1 MAHRSDEEIIRTT
14 HNTARF
20 FVENRAISWMLLA
33 AVVAWGVYG
42 YLHMPKRKDPDIP
55 VRQALAICPW
65 PGVSAEKIEQTVT
78 RKMEEKIATNSY
90 IHPAGTGTDYGIRS
104 LTLDGLAIVYVQL
117 TENVGDTEKQF
128 NDINLKL
135 ASIRNLP
142 AGAGPIQFQSDFGDT
157 AALML
162 TVASPKANEVEIA
175 LRARQV
181 RAAIEKARAD
191 AAPDSKSDRISL
203 VTIFPPTMPAESV
216 TRVRDAL
223 SRYLAEHHAATDIR
237 PLDGSGFS
245 GLDAAQ
251 PAGADLAKTA
261 TTFIHSQVG
270 TSMFE
275 AFHPDAW
282 PPVEIKDPAQTE
294 AILEASAGD
303 KYTYRELERYT
314 DLISRALE
322 AVPDV
327 EKVSRTGVLPEW
339 VNLFYSQERLASYG
353 FTPSKVSQILSSRNI
368 TQSAGMINAAGTD
381 VTLHPSGEFTDAQ
394 EIGDVILGKSQSG
407 SPFYLRDLADI
418 SRGYEAPPRLLNF
431 YTWKTADGHWNRGRA
446 VTIAV
451 FMRSGEQISAFG
463 AAVDKAI
470 AGLKTRLPEDLVISR
485 TSDQPRQVR
494 ENVSLFMDALY
505 EAIVLVVVIALIGFW
520 DWRAALL
527 IALSIP
533 LTLAMTFGM
542 MYVLGIDLQ
551 QVSIATLIIALGL
564 LVDDP
569 VVAGDAIKH
578 ELGIGHPAGIASW
591 LGPTKLERAI
601 LFSTITN
608 IVAYLPFLLLSGDT
622 GNFLYSLPIVMT
634 CALVASR
641 IISMTFIPQLGYYL
655 MKPGKPLPPIEY
667 RRTHGF
673 TGLYYAT
680 GHYALE
686 HRKTFVACSMLFL
699 LAGFLIAK
707 QLRSAYFP
715 EDVQYLSYIDVWLPN
730 GAAISETDATAKK
743 VAAVVRSAAAE
754 YGKEH
759 PEHGHPRAILKS
771 ITTFVGGGGPRFWF
785 SVSPESPQANYAQ
798 LILEIYNKEDMPK
811 FVGPLQNLLSKE
823 VSGAYIDVCQLLT
836 NPVRYP
842 IEVHIFGQADIDPA
856 REQKDIE
863 TLDRIAN
870 QVEAALRSVPGARRI
885 RTDWMDESPV
895 IDLPINPDRAN
906 LAGVTNED
914 IANSAAAGLSGGQ
927 VGTLISGD
935 LRIPIVA
942 RLRQEERA
950 QLSDLGNL
958 YVYASEGTGRVPI
971 QAVAPIVFR
980 LSPERI
986 VRRDHFRTI
995 SVAAYPAPGVLASE
1009 VMKVANPKLNALAK
1023 TLPPGYRLEIGGEQ
1037 AKQSEGFGQL
1047 ALVLLISVVLIFIAL
1062 VVQFNNLVKPWLVF
1076 VAVPYGA
1083 VGAVAALWIMGAPFG
1098 FMAFLGIASLVGVIV
1113 SHVIVLFE
1121 FIEERREMGEE
1132 LIQGLL
1138 DAGIERLRP
1147 VMVTV
1152 GATLLALFPLAL
1164 HGGPLWQPLCYAQIG
1179 GLALATVI
1187 ELILVKS
1194 FYAIFVADLGILKW
1208 APHVAPGKES

>member
-20 FVENRAISWMLLA
+20 FVENRAISWVLLA

-42 YLHMPKRKDPDIP
+42 YINMPKRKDPDIP
-55 VRQALAICPW
+55 VRQALALCPW

-90 IHPAGTGTDYGIRS
+90 IHPAGPGTDYGIRS
-104 LTLDGLAIVYVQL
+104 LTLDGVAIVYIQL
-117 TENVGDTEKQF
+117 AENANDTEKQF

-135 ASIRNLP
+135 SSIRNLP
-142 AGAGPIQFQSDFGDT
+142 SGAGPIQFYSDFGDT

-162 TVASPKANEVEIA
+162 TVASPKVNEVEIA

-181 RAAIEKARAD
+181 RAAIESARAA
-191 AAPDSKSDRISL
+191 AAPNSKSNRISL
-203 VTIFPPTMPAESV
+203 VTVYPATMPAEAV
-216 TRVRDAL
+216 TRVRDGL

-251 PAGADLAKTA
+251 PAGADLVKSA
-261 TTFIHSQVG
+261 TTYIDSRVG

-282 PPVEIKDPAQTE
+282 PPVAITDPAQTE

-314 DLISRALE
+314 DLITRTLE

-339 VNLFYSQERLASYG
+339 VDLYYSQQRLASYG
-353 FTPSKVSQILSSRNI
+353 ITPGKISEILSSRNI
-368 TQSAGMINAAGTD
+368 TQSAGMIDAAGTN
-381 VTLHPSGEFTDAQ
+381 VTLHPSGEFTDAK
-394 EIGDVILGKSQSG
+394 EIGDVIIGKSNTG
-407 SPFYLRDLADI
+407 SPLYLRDLVDI
-418 SRGYEAPPRLLNF
+418 TRGYQAPPQLLNF
-431 YTWKTADGHWNRGRA
+431 YTARTPDGHWNRGRA
-446 VTIAV
+446 ITIAV
-451 FMRSGEQISAFG
+451 FMRSGEQIAAFG
-463 AAVDKAI
+463 TAVDKAMN
-470 AGLKTRLPEDLVISR
+470 GLKTRLPEDLVIAR
-485 TSDQPRQVR
+485 TSDQPRQVD
-494 ENVSLFMDALY
+494 ENVHLFMDALY
-505 EAIVLVVVIALIGFW
+505 EAIVLVVIVALVGFW

-578 ELGIGHPAGIASW
+578 DLGLGHPAEIASW

-622 GNFLYSLPIVMT
+622 GKFLYSLPIVMT
-634 CALVASR
+634 CTLVASR
-641 IISMTFIPQLGYYL
+641 IVSMTFIPQLGYYL
-655 MKPGKPLPPIEY
+655 MRPGKPLPPIEY
-667 RRTHGF
+667 RRTHGV
-673 TGLYYAT
+673 TGVYYLI

-699 LAGFLIAK
+699 LGGFLIAK

-715 EDVQYLSYIDVWLPN
+715 EDVQYLAYIDVWLPN
-730 GAAISETDATAKK
+730 GAAISETDTAAKK
-743 VAAVVRSAAAE
+743 VAAIVRRAALD

-759 PEHGHPRAILKS
+759 PDHGRPRTILKS

-785 SVSPESPQANYAQ
+785 SASPESQQANYAQ
-798 LILEIYNKEDMPK
+798 LLLEIYHKEDMPK
-811 FVGPLQNLLSKE
+811 LVGPLQNLVSKE
-823 VSGAYIDVCQLLT
+823 VPGATVDVVQLLT

-856 REQKDIE
+856 REQADID
-863 TLDRIAN
+863 TLENIAD
-870 QVEAALRSVPGARRI
+870 QAKAVLAAVPGTRRI
-885 RTDWMDESPV
+885 RTDWMAESP
-895 IDLPINPDRAN
+895 IIELPINSDRAN
-906 LAGVTNED
+906 LAGVTNQD

-942 RLRQEERA
+942 RLRQQERA

-958 YVYASEGTGRVPI
+958 YIYASQGNGRVPI
-971 QAVAPIVFR
+971 QGLAPIVFK
-980 LSPERI
+980 LSHERI

-995 SVAAYPAPGVLASE
+995 TVSAYPAPGILPSE
-1009 VMKVANPKLNALAK
+1009 VMKVANPKLQALSRH
-1023 TLPPGYRLEIGGEQ
+1023 LPPGYRIEIGGEQ
-1037 AKQSEGFGQL
+1037 AKQSEGFGEL
-1047 ALVLLISVVLIFIAL
+1047 AIVLLISVVLIFIAL
-1062 VVQFNNLVKPWLVF
+1062 VVQFNNLIKPWLVF
-1076 VAVPYGA
+1076 VAVPYGV
-1083 VGAVAALWIMGAPFG
+1083 VGAVAALWIMGVPFG

-1152 GATLLALFPLAL
+1152 GATMLALFPLAL

-1208 APHVAPGKES
+1208 SPEAAPVKHP

>member
-20 FVENRAISWMLLA
+20 FVENRAISWVLLA
-33 AVVAWGVYG
+33 AVVAWGIYG

-90 IHPAGTGTDYGIRS
+90 IHPAGVGTDYGIRS
-104 LTLDGLAIVYVQL
+104 LTLDGLAIVYIQL
-117 TENVGDTEKQF
+117 TQNVGDTEKQF

-142 AGAGPIQFQSDFGDT
+142 DGAGPIQFQSDFGDT

-162 TVASPKANEVEIA
+162 TVASPKVNEVEIA

-181 RAAIEKARAD
+181 RAAIEKARANV
-191 AAPDSKSDRISL
+191 APESKSNRISL

-251 PAGADLAKTA
+251 PAGADLVKTA
-261 TTFIHSQVG
+261 TAYINSQVG

-282 PPVEIKDPAQTE
+282 PPVEIRDPAQTE

-339 VNLFYSQERLASYG
+339 VNLVYSQERLASYG
-353 FTPSKVSQILSSRNI
+353 FTPSKLSQILSSRNI

-394 EIGDVILGKSQSG
+394 EIGDVILGKSESG

-470 AGLKTRLPEDLVISR
+470 AGLKTRLPEDLVVAR
-485 TSDQPRQVR
+485 TSDQPLQVR
-494 ENVSLFMDALY
+494 ENVHLFIGALY
-505 EAIVLVVVIALIGFW
+505 EAIALVVVIALIGFW

-578 ELGIGHPAGIASW
+578 DLGLGHPAEVASW

-655 MKPGKPLPPIEY
+655 MRPGKPLPPIEY
-667 RRTHGF
+667 RRSHGA
-673 TGLYYAT
+673 TGVYYRI

-699 LAGFLIAK
+699 IAGFLIAK

-730 GAAISETDATAKK
+730 GAAISQTDATAKK
-743 VAAVVRSAAAE
+743 VAAVVRNAAAE

-759 PEHGHPRAILKS
+759 PEHGHPRTILKS
-771 ITTFVGGGGPRFWF
+771 ITSFVGGGGPRFWF

-798 LILEIYNKEDMPK
+798 LILEIENKEDMPK

-823 VSGAYIDVCQLLT
+823 VPGAYVDVCQLLT

-856 REQKDIE
+856 REQADIE
-863 TLDRIAN
+863 TLQNIAN
-870 QVEAALRSVPGARRI
+870 QAEAVLRSVPGARRI
-885 RTDWMDESPV
+885 RTDWMAESPV

-906 LAGVTNED
+906 LAGVTNQD
-914 IANSAAAGLSGGQ
+914 IANSAAAGLSGAQ

-942 RLRQEERA
+942 RLRQQERA
-950 QLSDLGNL
+950 QLSDLGSL
-958 YVYASEGTGRVPI
+958 YIFASQGNGRVPI

-995 SVAAYPAPGVLASE
+995 SVVAYPAPGVLPSE
-1009 VMKVANPKLNALAK
+1009 VMKIATPKLKEIASH
-1023 TLPPGYRLEIGGEQ
+1023 LPPGYRLEIGGEQ

-1047 ALVLLISVVLIFIAL
+1047 AVVLLISVVLIFVAL

-1152 GATLLALFPLAL
+1152 GATVLALFPLAL

-1208 APHVAPGKES
+1208 APHAASSKEP

>member
-20 FVENRAISWMLLA
+20 FVENRPISWVLLA

-42 YLHMPKRKDPDIP
+42 YIHMPKRKDPDIP
-55 VRQALAICPW
+55 VRQALAVCPW
-65 PGVSAEKIEQTVT
+65 PGVSAEKVEQMVT
-78 RKMEEKIATNSY
+78 REMEEKIATNSY
-90 IHPAGTGTDYGIRS
+90 IHPAGAGTDYGIQS
-104 LTLDGLAIVYVQL
+104 LTLDGLAIVYIQL

-135 ASIRNLP
+135 ASIRDLP
-142 AGAGPIQFQSDFGDT
+142 DGAGPIQFQSDFGDT

-162 TVASPKANEVEIA
+162 TVASPKVSEVEIS

-181 RAAIEKARAD
+181 RAAIERARAG
-191 AAPDSKSDRISL
+191 AAQNAKSNRISL
-203 VTIFPPTMPAESV
+203 VTIYPATMPAESV

-223 SRYLAEHHAATDIR
+223 SRYLAEHHAAADIR

-245 GLDAAQ
+245 GLDATE
-251 PAGADLAKTA
+251 PAGADLVKAA
-261 TTFIHSQVG
+261 DRFIESRVG

-275 AFHPDAW
+275 SFHPDAW
-282 PPVEIKDPAQTE
+282 PPVAIKDPARTE
-294 AILEASAGD
+294 AVLEASAGD

-314 DLISRALE
+314 DLIARSLE

-339 VNLFYSQERLASYG
+339 VQLFYSQERLASYG
-353 FTPSKVSQILSSRNI
+353 FTPSTVSQILSSRNI

-394 EIGDVILGKSQSG
+394 EIGDVIIGKSQSG
-407 SPFYLRDLADI
+407 SPLYLRDLVDI
-418 SRGYEAPPRLLNF
+418 TRGYQSPPRLLNF
-431 YTWKTADGHWNRGRA
+431 YTWRTADGHWNRGRA
-446 VTIAV
+446 ITIAV

-470 AGLKTRLPEDLVISR
+470 GGLKTRLPEDLVIAR

-494 ENVSLFMDALY
+494 ENVHLFMDALY
-505 EAIVLVVVIALIGFW
+505 EAIALVVVIALIGFW

-578 ELGIGHPAGIASW
+578 DLGLGHPAEVASW

-641 IISMTFIPQLGYYL
+641 IISITFIPQLGYYL
-655 MKPGKPLPPIEY
+655 MRPGKPLPPIEY
-667 RRTHGF
+667 RRSHGA
-673 TGLYYAT
+673 TGVYYRI

-699 LAGFLIAK
+699 VAGFLIAK

-730 GAAISETDATAKK
+730 GTAISQTDATAKH
-743 VAAVVRSAAAE
+743 VAAIARRAAE
-754 YGKEH
+754 EYGRQH
-759 PEHGHPRAILKS
+759 PEDGHPRKILKS
-771 ITTFVGGGGPRFWF
+771 ITSFVGGGGPRFWF
-785 SVSPESPQANYAQ
+785 SASPESEQSNYAQ
-798 LILEIYNKEDMPK
+798 LILEIYHKEDMPK
-811 FVGPLQNLLSKE
+811 LVGPLQNLLSKE
-823 VSGAYIDVCQLLT
+823 VPGAFVDVRQLLT

-842 IEVHIFGQADIDPA
+842 VEVHIVGHTDVDPA
-856 REQKDIE
+856 REKTDIATLEHIAHE
-863 TLDRIAN
+863 T
-870 QVEAALRSVPGARRI
+870 EAVLRSVPGTRQI

-895 IDLPINPDRAN
+895 IELPINPDRAN
-906 LAGVTNED
+906 LAGVTNQD
-914 IANSAAAGLSGGQ
+914 IANSAAAGLSGAQ

-958 YVYASEGTGRVPI
+958 YIFASQGNGRVPI
-971 QAVAPIVFR
+971 QALAPIVFR
-980 LSPERI
+980 LSHERI
-986 VRRDHFRTI
+986 VRRDHFRTMT
-995 SVAAYPAPGVLASE
+995 VTAYPAPGVLPSE
-1009 VMKVANPKLNALAK
+1009 IMKVASPKLQALGRD
-1023 TLPPGYRLEIGGEQ
+1023 LPPGYRIEIGGEQ
-1037 AKQSEGFGQL
+1037 AKQSEGFGEL
-1047 ALVLLISVVLIFIAL
+1047 AIVLLISVVMIFIAL
-1062 VVQFNNLVKPWLVF
+1062 VVQFNSLVKPWLVF

-1152 GATLLALFPLAL
+1152 GATVLALFPLAL
-1164 HGGPLWQPLCYAQIG
+1164 HGGPLWQPLCFAQIG

-1194 FYAIFVADLGILKW
+1194 FYAIFVADLGILEW
-1208 APHVAPGKES
+1208 APHPAPVTKA

>member
-20 FVENRAISWMLLA
+20 FVENRPISWVMLA

-42 YLHMPKRKDPDIP
+42 YIHMPKRKDPDIP
-55 VRQALAICPW
+55 VRQALAVCPW
-65 PGVSAEKIEQTVT
+65 PGVSAEKVEQMVT
-78 RKMEEKIATNSY
+78 RKMEEKIAANSY
-90 IHPAGTGTDYGIRS
+90 IHPAGAGTDYGIQS

-135 ASIRNLP
+135 ANIRDLP
-142 AGAGPIQFQSDFGDT
+142 DGAGPIQFQSDFGDT

-162 TVASPKANEVEIA
+162 TVASPKVPEVEIA
-175 LRARQV
+175 LRAHQI
-181 RAAIEKARAD
+181 RAAIERARAG
-191 AAPDSKSDRISL
+191 AAPDAKSDRIAL
-203 VTIFPPTMPAESV
+203 VTIYPAAMPAESV

-223 SRYLAEHHAATDIR
+223 SRYLAEHHAAADIR

-245 GLDAAQ
+245 GLDAAE
-251 PAGADLAKTA
+251 PAGADLVKAA
-261 TTFIHSQVG
+261 GTFIESRVG

-275 AFHPDAW
+275 SFHPDAW
-282 PPVEIKDPAQTE
+282 PPVAIKNPAQTE
-294 AILEASAGD
+294 AVLEASAGD
-303 KYTYRELERYT
+303 KYTYRQLERYT
-314 DLISRALE
+314 DLIARALQ

-339 VNLFYSQERLASYG
+339 VQLFYSQERLASYG
-353 FTPSKVSQILSSRNI
+353 FTPSTVTQILSSRNI
-368 TQSAGMINAAGTD
+368 TQSAGMLNAGGVD

-394 EIGDVILGKSQSG
+394 EIGDVIIGKSESG
-407 SPFYLRDLADI
+407 SPLYLRDLVDI
-418 SRGYEAPPRLLNF
+418 TRGYQSPPRLLNF
-431 YTWKTADGHWNRGRA
+431 YTWRTADGHWNRGRA

-451 FMRSGEQISAFG
+451 FMRSGEQIAAFG
-463 AAVDKAI
+463 AAVNKAI
-470 AGLKTRLPEDLVISR
+470 GGLKTRLPEDLVIAR
-485 TSDQPRQVR
+485 TSDQPRQVQ
-494 ENVSLFMDALY
+494 ENVHLFMDALY
-505 EAIVLVVVIALIGFW
+505 EAIALVVVIALIGFW

-578 ELGIGHPAGIASW
+578 DLGLGHPAEIASW

-655 MKPGKPLPPIEY
+655 MRPGKPLPPIEY
-667 RRTHGF
+667 RRTHGA
-673 TGLYYAT
+673 TGVYYRI

-699 LAGFLIAK
+699 VAGFMVAG

-730 GAAISETDATAKK
+730 GTAISQTDATAKH
-743 VAAVVRSAAAE
+743 VAAVVRSAAAQ
-754 YGKEH
+754 YGAEH
-759 PEHGHPRAILKS
+759 PEGGHPREVLKS
-771 ITTFVGGGGPRFWF
+771 ITSFVGGGGPRFWF
-785 SVSPESPQANYAQ
+785 SASPESQQSNYAQ
-798 LILEIYNKEDMPK
+798 LILEIYHKQDMPK

-823 VSGAYIDVCQLLT
+823 IPGAFVDVRQLLT
-836 NPVRYP
+836 NPVRFP
-842 IEVHIFGQADIDPA
+842 IEVHIVGHTDVDPA
-856 REQKDIE
+856 REKTDIE
-863 TLDRIAN
+863 TLERIAG
-870 QVEAALRSVPGARRI
+870 QTEAILRSVPGTRRI
-885 RTDWMDESPV
+885 RTDWMAESPV
-895 IDLPINPDRAN
+895 IDLPIDPDRAN
-906 LAGVTNED
+906 LAGVTNQD
-914 IANSAAAGLSGGQ
+914 IANSAAAGLSGAQ

-958 YVYASEGTGRVPI
+958 YIFASQGNGRVPI
-971 QAVAPIVFR
+971 QALAPIVFR
-980 LSPERI
+980 LSHERI
-986 VRRDHFRTI
+986 VRRDHFRTMT
-995 SVAAYPAPGVLASE
+995 VTAYPEPGVLPSE
-1009 VMKVANPKLNALAK
+1009 IMKIANPKLK
-1023 TLPPGYRLEIGGEQ
+1023 TLGRDLPPGYRIEIGGEQ
-1037 AKQSEGFGQL
+1037 AKQSEGFGEL
-1047 ALVLLISVVLIFIAL
+1047 SLVLLISVVMIFIAL
-1062 VVQFNNLVKPWLVF
+1062 VVQFNSLVKPWLVF

-1083 VGAVAALWIMGAPFG
+1083 VGAVVALWVMGAPFG

-1152 GATLLALFPLAL
+1152 GATVLALFPLAL

-1208 APHVAPGKES
+1208 APHVASGKEP